1 MKRRIG
7 EIGSNIAAKSG
18 AGSNAVRFPP
28 ENKTRCWT
36 RPIALVGAAD
46 RRRVSGGK
54 VKATEPR
61 LQELIREIRP
71 SHTNT
76 HANTHTHTNS
86 HIYTQTHVCVYTYKH
101 TNTQTHTN
109 KLKARR
115 VDKRRV
121 TFTDTNTTLEICSE
135 YFK

>member
-1 MKRRIG
+1 MKRRVG
-7 EIGSNIAAKSG
+7 KFGSNIAAKTG

-101 TNTQTHTN
+101 TNTHTQT
-109 KLKARR
+109 KSR
-115 VDKRRV
+115 
-121 TFTDTNTTLEICSE
+121 LEELIRE
-135 YFK
+135 EWP

>member
-7 EIGSNIAAKSG
+7 EIGSNIAAKTG

-76 HANTHTHTNS
+76 HANTHTHT
-86 HIYTQTHVCVYTYKH
+86 YTHKHMYVYTH
-101 TNTQTHTN
+101 TNTQTHRHTQT
-109 KLKARR
+109 KSR
-115 VDKRRV
+115 
-121 TFTDTNTTLEICSE
+121 LEELIRE
-135 YFK
+135 E